1 MSNFKL
7 WHIILLAFFLIKNRI
22 FYNII
27 TNKFN
32 LTEKQKAHILSLKNA
47 IVLSIFSVFFNYKYF
62 IHGEVYPQ
70 ISECIMI
77 YFTGYLL
84 SDLFIGSNEYP
95 SKLNFFEAYVHHF
108 VYIFVN
114 TYSIFNFHTF
124 FNSLFFIAEV
134 PTILLSYYNAFDK
147 PKNKKLYSNL
157 FLIFRVIILIIITLF
172 TLSDK
177 TIKFFSI
184 PAILLHIYWYRKSI
198 KSSKKQ
204 SND

>member
-7 WHIILLAFFLIKNRI
+7 WHIVLLVFFLIKNKI

-27 TNKFN
+27 TNKFE

-47 IVLSIFSVFFNYKYF
+47 IILSIFSFFLNYKYF
-62 IHGEVYPQ
+62 MHGEIYHKF
-70 ISECIMI
+70 SECLMI

-84 SDLFIGSNEYP
+84 SDLFIGYKEYP
-95 SKLNFFEAYVHHF
+95 SNLNLFEGYIHHTI
-108 VYIFVN
+108 YILVN
-114 TYSIFNFHTF
+114 TYSIFNSHTF
-124 FNSLFFIAEV
+124 FNSLFFIAEI

-147 PKNKKLYSNL
+147 PKNKKLYSNV
-157 FLIFRVIILIIITLF
+157 FLIFRIIALIIITLF
-172 TLSDK
+172 TLSDNV
-177 TIKFFSI
+177 IKFFSI

-198 KSSKKQ
+198 KSIKK